1 LEDALKWSV
10 QRRSAALRLAALTS
24 RERQV
29 FSLLIRGH
37 SSKAIAIMLGIS
49 ARTVEDHRAHISL
62 KTGAKTVAELIAL
75 NESTSD
81 QDSRL

>member
-1 LEDALKWSV
+1 
-10 QRRSAALRLAALTS
+10 
-24 RERQV
+24 
-29 FSLLIRGH
+29 
-37 SSKAIAIMLGIS
+37 MLGIS

-62 KTGAKTVAELIAL
+62 KTGAKTIAELIAL